1 MASADSHTW
10 PEILSALVAGQD
22 LSAAQTAWAMDEIF
36 SGTATTAQIAG
47 FAIALRTKGET
58 VDEVEGLVRTMYA
71 HAVAIDVPGRTV
83 DVVGTGGDRAHTVNI
98 STMAALVTA
107 GAGATV
113 VKHGNRAASS
123 KCGTA
128 DVLERLGVRLDLP
141 PATVADVGRE
151 AGITFCFAPMFHPAL
166 RHAAVA
172 RRELGVGT
180 TFNFLGPLANP
191 ARPSAQAVGCAD
203 LRMAPIMAGVLARR
217 GVDALV
223 FRGDDGLDE
232 LTTTTTS
239 QVWTVSGGS
248 VSQETLDP
256 AALGLAPATREDLRG
271 GDVNFNADVVR
282 RVLDGETGRVR
293 DAVVLNAGAA
303 LAAHAGEPGLLHDRV
318 AAGMVRAVESL
329 DSGAAKVALAR
340 WVETSNRLSDA

>member
-1 MASADSHTW
+1 MAPAAHSW
-10 PEILSALVAGQD
+10 PEVISALLAGQD
-22 LSAAQTAWAMDEIF
+22 LSADQSAWAMEEVLG
-36 SGTATTAQIAG
+36 GTATSVQIAG
-47 FAIALRTKGET
+47 FAVALRAKGET
-58 VDEVEGLVRTMYA
+58 VEEMEGLVRTMYA

-83 DVVGTGGDRAHTVNI
+83 DIVGTGGDRAHTVNI

-191 ARPSAQAVGCAD
+191 ARPSSQAVGCAD
-203 LRMAPIMAGVLARR
+203 LRMAPILAGVLARR
-217 GVDALV
+217 GIDAIV

-239 QVWTVSGGS
+239 QVWVVSGGS
-248 VSQETLDP
+248 VEQETLDP
-256 AALGLAPATREDLRG
+256 ASLGLPAATREDLRG
-271 GDVNFNADVVR
+271 GDVAVNADVVR
-282 RVLDGETGRVR
+282 RVLDGESGPVR

-303 LAAHAGEPGLLHDRV
+303 LATHAGESGPLHDRV
-318 AAGMVRAVESL
+318 GAGIARAAESL
-329 DSGAAKVALAR
+329 DSGAAKSVLAR
-340 WVETSNRLSDA
+340 WIETSNRLSDA